1 MFYKYEVINNGV
13 EDILYLYLSMKYEFS
28 NELDL
33 HDNNKLKFDTK
44 NFIKTNNIKFNGNK
58 VFLIIDGI
66 VYKTIILNTD
76 NNKYLIDEEY
86 SSDKFLINI
95 KSDKMYTI
103 TLRSYLTSMLLANYK
118 VNINIET
125 LKAICILYNTYAY
138 KMMSE
143 NNYIIEDNCFT
154 RYRDIN
160 YYKDYFSNYNELIIT
175 INKVIDEVNCMYLSY
190 NNKYILPFIHYSN
203 NGKTISNSNYP
214 YLSSVKSLW
223 DLASPYYVEIKDFR
237 YKDIN
242 SRLDININCNS
253 NIYVKDKNIYL
264 EDNVYSLEEFKN
276 IFNLKSSDLYIIVNK
291 NSLRFITRGWGN
303 FYGLS
308 IYGANELAK
317 NDNKYFNILKYYF
330 PKTKLCRYTKRLS

>member
-1 MFYKYEVINNGV
+1 
-13 EDILYLYLSMKYEFS
+13 
-28 NELDL
+28 
-33 HDNNKLKFDTK
+33 
-44 NFIKTNNIKFNGNK
+44 
-58 VFLIIDGI
+58 
-66 VYKTIILNTD
+66 
-76 NNKYLIDEEY
+76 
-86 SSDKFLINI
+86 
-95 KSDKMYTI
+95 
-103 TLRSYLTSMLLANYK
+103 
-118 VNINIET
+118 
-125 LKAICILYNTYAY
+125 
-138 KMMSE
+138 MMSE

>member
-1 MFYKYEVINNGV
+1 
-13 EDILYLYLSMKYEFS
+13 
-28 NELDL
+28 
-33 HDNNKLKFDTK
+33 
-44 NFIKTNNIKFNGNK
+44 
-58 VFLIIDGI
+58 
-66 VYKTIILNTD
+66 
-76 NNKYLIDEEY
+76 
-86 SSDKFLINI
+86 
-95 KSDKMYTI
+95 
-103 TLRSYLTSMLLANYK
+103 
-118 VNINIET
+118 
-125 LKAICILYNTYAY
+125 
-138 KMMSE
+138 
-143 NNYIIEDNCFT
+143 
-154 RYRDIN
+154 
-160 YYKDYFSNYNELIIT
+160 
-175 INKVIDEVNCMYLSY
+175 MYLSY